1 MPVAIVGQPNVG
13 KSTLLNALLKEDRAI
28 VSEIAGTTR
37 DTIEDVIILGG
48 IQFRFIDTAGLRET
62 KDSIE
67 KIGIEKAVEKALSAQ
82 IIVFIIDASQ
92 NLKEQ
97 LNELETLKE
106 KGLKE
111 PLVVVN
117 KIDLN
122 SDIKEKLPNA
132 IYISA
137 KHNEGIE
144 AFSQQMIDLVNT
156 SSLGNSTLI
165 SNSRHLE
172 SLTLALENIIK
183 TINGLNDGTSG
194 DFLAMDIRQALQ
206 HIGEITGEI
215 SSDDLLENIFSNF
228 CIGK

>member
-1 MPVAIVGQPNVG
+1 M
-13 KSTLLNALLKEDRAI
+13 
-28 VSEIAGTTR
+28 
-37 DTIEDVIILGG
+37 
-48 IQFRFIDTAGLRET
+48 
-62 KDSIE
+62 
-67 KIGIEKAVEKALSAQ
+67 
-82 IIVFIIDASQ
+82 
-92 NLKEQ
+92 
-97 LNELETLKE
+97 
-106 KGLKE
+106 
-111 PLVVVN
+111 VVN

-144 AFSQQMIDLVNT
+144 LFLQKMIELVNT
-156 SSLGNSTLI
+156 SSLSNSTII

-172 SLTLALENIIK
+172 SLNLALENIVK
-183 TINGLNDGTSG
+183 TMDGLNNGISG
-194 DFLAMDIRQALQ
+194 DFLAIDIRQTLQ

>member
-1 MPVAIVGQPNVG
+1 M
-13 KSTLLNALLKEDRAI
+13 
-28 VSEIAGTTR
+28 
-37 DTIEDVIILGG
+37 EDVIILGG

-62 KDSIE
+62 HDSIE
-67 KIGIEKAVEKALSAQ
+67 KIGIKKAIKKALSAK

-97 LNELETLKE
+97 LSELEILKE
-106 KGLKE
+106 KGLKK

-122 SDIKEKLPNA
+122 GDIKEKLPNA

-137 KHNEGIE
+137 KHNDGIE
-144 AFSQQMIDLVNT
+144 AFSQQMIDIVNT

-183 TINGLNDGTSG
+183 TINGLNDRTSG

>member
-1 MPVAIVGQPNVG
+1 M
-13 KSTLLNALLKEDRAI
+13 
-28 VSEIAGTTR
+28 
-37 DTIEDVIILGG
+37 
-48 IQFRFIDTAGLRET
+48 
-62 KDSIE
+62 
-67 KIGIEKAVEKALSAQ
+67 
-82 IIVFIIDASQ
+82 
-92 NLKEQ
+92 
-97 LNELETLKE
+97 
-106 KGLKE
+106 
-111 PLVVVN
+111 VVN